1 MLGTALSYAHLPYA
15 HLLRLSDDIGVVE
28 HARGLD
34 ALTSTGYCV
43 DDVARALVV
52 VARDEALPESMRS
65 YEQQLQDFVVS
76 AVTPDGRTHNRRP
89 YASLAWSDQPSC
101 GDWWGRALWAL
112 GTVVACGRD
121 ADGRVLQAV
130 DRALARRSP
139 HLRAM
144 AYAGLGAGEVLR
156 RHPDH
161 PAARALLEDAV
172 REVDAAS
179 DLGRPW
185 PWPEPR
191 LRYAN
196 AVLPEVLVVGGAR
209 LGDERL
215 LGRGVALLEWLLQ
228 VETAPAGHLS
238 VTPVAGWAI
247 GEPRPGFD
255 QQPIEVAA
263 LAEACFQAFAAT
275 GDERWRDAVT
285 LAQEWFDGRN
295 DVGVVVAADD
305 GGGYDGLTPTGVN
318 VNQGAEST
326 LALLEVRQLARRA
339 TPTERS
345 VEDEESR
352 SA

>member
-1 MLGTALSYAHLPYA
+1 METLLGTALPYA

-34 ALTSTGYCV
+34 PLTSTGYCV

-65 YEQQLQDFVVS
+65 YEQQLQDFVVC
-76 AVTPDGRTHNRRP
+76 AVTADGRTHNRRP
-89 YASLAWSDQPSC
+89 HGSLVWSDQPSC
-101 GDWWGRALWAL
+101 EDCWGRALWAL
-112 GTVVACGRD
+112 GTVVARGRD
-121 ADGRVLQAV
+121 VDGRVLQAV
-130 DRALARRSP
+130 DRALVQRSP

-144 AYAGLGAGEVLR
+144 AYAGLGAAEVLY

-161 PAARALLEDAV
+161 PAARALLEAAV
-172 REVDAAS
+172 RRVDAAT
-179 DLGRPW
+179 DLRRPW
-185 PWPEPR
+185 PWPELR

-209 LGDERL
+209 LEDRRL
-215 LGRGVALLEWLLQ
+215 LGRGLALLEWLLQ

-238 VTPVAGWAI
+238 VTPVAGWTT

-263 LAEACFQAFAAT
+263 LAEACAQALAAT
-275 GDERWRDAVT
+275 GDERWSDLVIVAE
-285 LAQEWFDGRN
+285 EWFDGRN

-305 GGGYDGLTPTGVN
+305 GGGHDGLTPTGVN
-318 VNQGAEST
+318 ANQGAEST

-339 TPTERS
+339 TPTERW
-345 VEDEESR
+345 VDGEVSR